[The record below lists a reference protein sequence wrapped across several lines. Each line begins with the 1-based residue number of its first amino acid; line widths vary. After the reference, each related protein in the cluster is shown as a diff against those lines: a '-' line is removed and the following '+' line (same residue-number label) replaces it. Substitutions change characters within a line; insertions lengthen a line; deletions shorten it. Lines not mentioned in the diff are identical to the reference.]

1 MYGNRTFS
9 GFLGHHNTIKTNSE
23 VTTCTKQNRS
33 IHLNKKLLLTKSYDK
48 IWLENIS
55 GLETQFKLN
64 FKLYKFL
71 DYYSFL
77 RGPSYMSYS
86 NTSNILENDTL
97 IEYTNNSITTANIN
111 ENNFTESQ
119 ISIVLK
125 WCFYLLLGALYSIFK
140 IIILLALIASFFY
153 ISYILVQ
160 YCYSKYFN

>member
-48 IWLENIS
+48 IWLENIT

-64 FKLYKFL
+64 FNLYKFL

-77 RGPSYMSYS
+77 RGPSYMLNS
-86 NTSNILENDTL
+86 NTTNILENDTL
-97 IEYTNNSITTANIN
+97 IEYTNNSITTRDTD
-111 ENNFTESQ
+111 ENESQ
-119 ISIVLK
+119 VSIVLK
-125 WCFYLLLGALYSIFK
+125 WCFYRLLGALYSIFK
-140 IIILLALIASFFY
+140 LIILLAFIASFFY
-153 ISYILVQ
+153 LSYILVQ